1 MILCRFWEREVPRF
15 SEAQFQKEFHV
26 SKRTFNY
33 LCNALRPTLSKRDA
47 NLRAHVPLEKRVGVA
62 LALLASKNEYKND
75 YSVIAHTFGISKSSV
90 AIIFKQFCNAV
101 VDILFGKV
109 VQLPSGPGF
118 REEADKFELRC
129 VFHHV
134 FFYN

>member
-1 MILCRFWEREVPRF
+1 MKKEVEEDENCAM
-15 SEAQFQKEFHV
+15 S
-26 SKRTFNY
+26 
-33 LCNALRPTLSKRDA
+33 
-47 NLRAHVPLEKRVGVA
+47 AHVPLEKRVGVA

-118 REEADKFELRC
+118 REEADKFELR
-129 VFHHV
+129 
-134 FFYN
+134 

>member
-1 MILCRFWEREVPRF
+1 M
-15 SEAQFQKEFHV
+15 
-26 SKRTFNY
+26 
-33 LCNALRPTLSKRDA
+33 
-47 NLRAHVPLEKRVGVA
+47 GVA

-129 VFHHV
+129 VFFPSRV
-134 FFYN
+134 FFLIDSRLINFPFW